1 MNRPLKIAVQVVL
14 SVGLIAFVLW
24 TAHPARVWHALRDFD
39 PGWFAA
45 ALALNIAVTPLMA
58 YRWLL
63 LLRARGRRDVPLGW
77 LTETYFVALLLGQV
91 LPTAVGG
98 DAVRLVDLARRTGA
112 RAEAAASI
120 VVDRVVGT
128 FALVVL
134 AAAGGLLG
142 GGSLSTGS
150 VLLLEAGLAVGCV
163 VLAWIC
169 LARGARPLLRRFVP
183 LARRLRAEGAARAV
197 YRDLHAYRA
206 NGGTLGIVFVLA
218 VAAQFL
224 RVVVI
229 ALLARGMGL
238 DVGLGTFL
246 LLGPVLFLV
255 TVVPISL
262 NGIGLREAAFVA
274 LLKGVGVSTAD
285 AFVLGLAFFAVGVL
299 TASLGGAV
307 LLRRALAG
315 RGATAAPR
323 STP

>member
-1 MNRPLKIAVQVVL
+1 VSRPLKILLQVVL
-14 SVGLIAFVLW
+14 SVGLIVLVLY
-24 TAHPARVWHALRDFD
+24 TAHPARVWHALQDFD

-58 YRWLL
+58 YRWQLL
-63 LLRARGRRDVPLGW
+63 LQARGRRDVPLSW

-150 VLLLEAGLAVGCV
+150 VLVLELFLAAGCV
-163 VLAWIC
+163 FLAW
-169 LARGARPLLRRFVP
+169 LFLGRSARPLLRRLVP
-183 LARRLRAEGAARAV
+183 TARRLRIEGPARAV
-197 YRDLHAYRA
+197 YDDLHAYRQHRS
-206 NGGTLGIVFVLA
+206 TLVTVLA
-218 VAAQFL
+218 LAVLAQCL

-229 ALLARGMGL
+229 AWLARGMGL
-238 DVGLGTFL
+238 DVGFGTFL

-299 TASLGGAV
+299 TAALGGAV
-307 LLRRALAG
+307 LLRRALMVEV
-315 RGATAAPR
+315 TA
-323 STP
+323 